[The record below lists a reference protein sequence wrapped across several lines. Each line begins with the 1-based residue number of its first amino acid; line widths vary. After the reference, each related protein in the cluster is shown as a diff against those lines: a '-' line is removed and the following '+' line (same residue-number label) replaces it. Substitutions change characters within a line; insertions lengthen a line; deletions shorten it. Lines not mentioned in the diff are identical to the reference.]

1 MNNPSFAHR
10 IIHFPLTKMIIGGAA
25 LFLSVIVGEF
35 FRSPILDKT
44 QLTKETKDV
53 IVAVIE
59 ISLALLSYINIF
71 RFYEKRKIRELN
83 LGSFWRNAFFGFIMA
98 LSIQSLVILVIF
110 FRANYSIIQVNP
122 PSFLLSGMMEALIAG
137 FIAEIFI
144 RGILF
149 RLTEEKLGTIITL
162 IIFGLLFAILH
173 MGSKGAN
180 FLSVFTTT
188 IQAGILVS
196 LLYVYTRSLW
206 VPIFFHF
213 AWDFAEPTIY
223 GGINPGIHVEKTLF
237 SSSIGGPSLLTG
249 GVTGPGNSLQAMVF
263 CLLASLVLFYL
274 AKKKKN
280 FIEPFWAK

>member
-59 ISLALLSYINIF
+59 ISLALLGYINVF
-71 RFYEKRKIRELN
+71 RFYEKRKIRELS

-98 LSIQSLVILVIF
+98 LAIQSLVILVIF

-162 IIFGLLFAILH
+162 IIFGLLFALLH
-173 MGSKGAN
+173 LGS
-180 FLSVFTTT
+180 
-188 IQAGILVS
+188 
-196 LLYVYTRSLW
+196 
-206 VPIFFHF
+206 
-213 AWDFAEPTIY
+213 
-223 GGINPGIHVEKTLF
+223 
-237 SSSIGGPSLLTG
+237 
-249 GVTGPGNSLQAMVF
+249 
-263 CLLASLVLFYL
+263 
-274 AKKKKN
+274 
-280 FIEPFWAK
+280 